1 MTQNEQ
7 LLKVIDF
14 IENRRLGYAITQ
26 LENFLLS
33 NPQLK
38 TDLEKLISI
47 QNDYKL
53 MSDYWQRGYDDP
65 EREMVYSQLLRR
77 LYVLATNIIIHD
89 RIFHVSFLKSM
100 HTRPRQARKNWS
112 IISIRRQLEEFVSD
126 VAMLEFEPEEKL
138 REKSIQIYV
147 RHQLLTHDL
156 FDYILTSRLW
166 NDELAD
172 AFVDILLSPTID
184 TIDQQ
189 LIVSAIT
196 LSAINHFGINKF
208 RILTEVSLKST
219 DEEVRQRALVGWV
232 FCLDERKTAIYP
244 EMEEMVRNFCENQ
257 DCLDQLAGL
266 QIQLIYCMETEQD
279 QRTIKDE
286 IIPDILQGNSVKLTS
301 RGLIEMEEDKLEE
314 ILHPEKTER
323 DMERMEESINRIV
336 EMQKRGTDVYFG
348 GFSQMKRFSFYNQL
362 SNWFVPFYPQ
372 HPSISQIWNNT
383 TGKTF
388 LHTITNLGAFC
399 DSDKYSFILAFDQ
412 VLKKLPPKMLEMIEN
427 GEASAMPLGGEIP
440 IEEQRQKAF
449 IRRRYLQNVYRFF
462 RLFSMRSEFRN
473 PFEESSQYV
482 FFANQLFR
490 HTQLADRMLE
500 IASFLMKHKR
510 FNEAKMVIDNYET
523 ESYSSDYY
531 LMKGS
536 LLMRLPMRVS
546 DSAVECF
553 QQALEQKPDSEQAI
567 SGLARANFRNQN
579 YAEALKAY
587 RRLIDMKPDHRS
599 YLLNA
604 AICLTNMNENQE
616 ALKLLYKLEYLYPDD
631 VNAKSVLAWV
641 QTIEGKY
648 EQAEKNYLQLLS
660 QEQPQLVDMLNIGYC
675 KWLEGKIVDAINH
688 FKQIILRQQ
697 DGERFDF
704 ENEFMNVQYNLLK
717 AHHISDTEIQ
727 MMIETLL

>member
-112 IISIRRQLEEFVSD
+112 IISRRRQLEEFVSD

-553 QQALEQKPDSEQAI
+553 QQALEQKTDSEQAI